1 MLFLNVFRT
10 LQHMF
15 EELLRTMLQWDP
27 KIRGGGLDANK
38 RAKWMTHLETIL
50 DTKVNHI
57 HIIHARGGGLDGNK
71 RAKWMTH
78 LETILDTKV
87 KHIYIIQGVEVKMG
101 IRGPGG

>member
-1 MLFLNVFRT
+1 
-10 LQHMF
+10 
-15 EELLRTMLQWDP
+15 
-27 KIRGGGLDANK
+27 
-38 RAKWMTHLETIL
+38 MTHLETIL

-87 KHIYIIQGVEVKMG
+87 KHIYIIQGVEV
-101 IRGPGG
+101 